1 MCDDDVVEPVVIL
14 IGGRAIEIIFESLPE
29 VVIQASAA
37 IQQPEKAN
45 PLLYFSICSSIAA
58 TAAIMTDTNI
68 SYELAAMNKQERGR
82 HSNPLFGLIL
92 DGKWGLRMLYLGGFF
107 SLAGYLGTGVA
118 AVTMCT
124 LGHSA
129 RWIALYLVAEFAV
142 VYLILVKTGRQ
153 YFVMLPTH
161 ADHATSVLTWFVLYL
176 MMQLVPFTQLRNP
189 VMFGGAL
196 FARWVTWRLLAN
208 TVAFALLAKDT
219 AMWRYYR
226 ALLGSAV
233 VGIGLVVCNVSD
245 THRWTLYQTRESA
258 KESSMRYFNQ
268 RSSHLHLRRLKT
280 VSESILSWP
289 STPPTSSPKQ
299 R

>member
-196 FARWVTWRLLAN
+196 FARWAACEHGGVCAAGEGHCDVEVLQSIAGLGCGRYRFGRVQCERHPSL
-208 TVAFALLAKDT
+208 DT
-219 AMWRYYR
+219 
-226 ALLGSAV
+226 LSNSGE
-233 VGIGLVVCNVSD
+233 CE
-245 THRWTLYQTRESA
+245 RE
-258 KESSMRYFNQ
+258 
-268 RSSHLHLRRLKT
+268 
-280 VSESILSWP
+280 
-289 STPPTSSPKQ
+289 
-299 R
+299 